1 MSLQDRVGELLPL
14 LNEAFPAHIVEVLDR
29 FLAEAV
35 GAQDIQLLLADYDQV
50 ELRPLMSRQGESL
63 ASGQR
68 LLIDDS
74 LAGQAYRVQAT
85 ITVPEGECLHVYLP
99 IGLRDERLGVLGVRL
114 PQPLAADA
122 LTGLATAAAILGY
135 VILAASRFTD
145 LFEQARRARPLSLE
159 AEVQWGLQPV
169 RAFSCPEFSMAGQ
182 LVPAY
187 DVGGDSYDW
196 VVNQGVA
203 SVYAIDAMGHGLNA
217 SMLGALAVT
226 AMRNARRAG
235 LSLTDRFTAAD
246 DAVHRQFGSSA
257 GAGVTGVTAAVAAT
271 AGTGVPFVTAT
282 ALEVDVAE
290 GTAIA
295 LSAGHPWPYRLR
307 SGRIE
312 QVPLTP
318 QYPLGMFPGTAYA
331 TEELDLEPGDRLM
344 LLSDGVLEAAPKGG
358 EHFGETRLEAAL
370 LATRSTSPHEAVRQL
385 VRALLDY
392 QQGDLRDDATIL
404 LFDWHGRHGG
414 SGST

>member
-14 LNEAFPAHIVEVLDR
+14 LNAAFPAHIVDVLDH
-29 FLAEAV
+29 FLAETV
-35 GAQDIQLLLADYDQV
+35 GGQDVELLLADYDQV
-50 ELRPLMSRQGESL
+50 ELRPLMSQEGEPL
-63 ASGQR
+63 AAGPPR
-68 LLIDDS
+68 LIDDS
-74 LAGQAYRVQAT
+74 AAGQAYRVQAT
-85 ITVPEGECLHVYLP
+85 VTVPEDDCLHVYLP
-99 IGLRDERLGVLGVRL
+99 IGLRDERLGVLGLRL
-114 PQPLAADA
+114 PQQLDADA
-122 LTGLATAAAILGY
+122 LTGLTTAAAILGY

-145 LFEQARRARPLSLE
+145 LFEQARRARPLTLE

-196 VVNQGVA
+196 VVNREFA

-235 LSLTDRFTAAD
+235 LSLTERFSSAD
-246 DAVHRQFGSSA
+246 DAVHRQFGSTA
-257 GAGVTGVTAAVAAT
+257 AAGVTAAT

-282 ALEVDVAE
+282 ALEVDVTQ

-295 LSAGHPWPYRLR
+295 VSAGHPWPYRLR
-307 SGRIE
+307 QGRIE

-318 QYPLGMFPGTAYA
+318 QYPLGIFPGTEYA
-331 TEELDLEPGDRLM
+331 AEEFDLAPGDRLM

-358 EHFGETRLEAAL
+358 EQFGETRLEAAL
-370 LATRSTSPHEAVRQL
+370 LATRSTRPHEAVRQL

-404 LFDWHGRHGG
+404 LFDWHGTQGTPT
-414 SGST
+414 ST